1 MEGIGAKRVMV
12 VILMLFLA
20 VVQADYSH
28 SSPSDSKGRHCI
40 LQCGAKCLLSLKIVP
55 IQYML
60 CFNLCMLECR
70 ISPSDVTYNC
80 TQDCAQSKTNNLES
94 GMRIF
99 ILYSLPRLFHLQFIY
114 HFSSQGLM
122 DFKFL

>member
-1 MEGIGAKRVMV
+1 MEGIDAKRAMV
-12 VILMLFLA
+12 VIFMLLLA

-28 SSPSDSKGRHCI
+28 SSPSDSKGRLCI
-40 LQCGAKCLLSLKIVP
+40 LQCGAKCLVSLKIVP

-70 ISPSDVTYNC
+70 ISPSNVTYNC

-99 ILYSLPRLFHLQFIY
+99 ILYSLPCLSHLQFIY
-114 HFSSQGLM
+114 HFFFTMING
-122 DFKFL
+122 F

>member
-12 VILMLFLA
+12 VILMLLLA

-40 LQCGAKCLLSLKIVP
+40 LHCGAQCLLSLKIIPV
-55 IQYML
+55 QYML

-80 TQDCAQSKTNNLES
+80 TQDCAQSRTNNLES

-99 ILYSLPRLFHLQFIY
+99 VLYSLPHFSQLQFIY